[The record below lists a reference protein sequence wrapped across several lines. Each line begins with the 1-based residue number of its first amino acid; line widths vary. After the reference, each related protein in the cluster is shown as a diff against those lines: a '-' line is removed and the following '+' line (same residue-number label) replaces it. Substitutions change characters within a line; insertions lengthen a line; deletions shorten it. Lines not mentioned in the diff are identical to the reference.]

1 MKFALALIALTALT
15 VSAHWTHD
23 ESLAR
28 EIGPPPGE
36 EDVEVASLEGHEELL
51 QTKTGSTKTY
61 RITFGTVYTNGEL
74 RASMSNFKVALKGA
88 KPAAPEA
95 GKATAWN
102 DDTTWQTNADNQIRY
117 YQGSFMTY
125 EKAKKGAP
133 DLHPGMTPLI
143 DQNTVGCSAKVKGKS
158 QVCSAAKAK
167 QLAPCEPLAKDCEQ
181 AITKGEVTWA
191 LGATTLMKNEPG
203 EEEEEEEE
211 EELGE
216 SEDPI
221 DGLNGGFKAGMMGAD
236 GAPEPTPLG
245 PIQRGQFKL
254 ADVGKIIGVQISEIT
269 SFGASDPCYKEATGF
284 KEAACSS
291 PWSPAFV
298 KINTN
303 DPQTGVGDGVYYIA
317 PCAPENLRIGSYVIP
332 ATANSAAEQKKDQK
346 LTAGTSLT
354 GECTGNNN
362 AVLTK
367 CAAQTCEEQMDT
379 KLGLMDKERYEFA
392 EI

>member
-1 MKFALALIALTALT
+1 MGYKSQAMKFALALIALTALT

-51 QTKTGSTKTY
+51 QTKTGATKTY
-61 RITFGTVYTNGEL
+61 RITFGTVYTSGEL

-95 GKATAWN
+95 GKATQWN
-102 DDTTWQTNADNQIRY
+102 EDTTWQTNADNQIRY

-125 EKAKKGAP
+125 AKAKEGAP
-133 DLHPGMTPLI
+133 DLHPGMTPFI

-158 QVCSAAKAK
+158 QVCPAAKAK
-167 QLAPCEPLAKDCEQ
+167 QLSPCEPMARDCGQ
-181 AITKGEVTWA
+181 AINKGEVTWA
-191 LGATTLMKNEPG
+191 LGATTQMDDKPS
-203 EEEEEEEE
+203 EEDE

-216 SEDPI
+216 S
-221 DGLNGGFKAGMMGAD
+221 A
-236 GAPEPTPLG
+236 TPLG

-254 ADVGKIIGVQISEIT
+254 GDVGKIIGVQISEIT

-332 ATANSAAEQKKDQK
+332 ATASAAAEQKKDQK

-354 GECTGNNN
+354 GECTGSNN

-367 CAAQTCEEQMDT
+367 CAAQTCEEEMDT